1 LFNDNILLMLKKLR
15 PIGRLFTFI
24 FVVWGLYRL
33 IFRLPENVEEIVLK
47 PLIWLVPTFYLVF
60 KKEKRGMESLGYTN
74 KNLKKSIGKGLIFS
88 LFFLVVGISLN
99 YLKNGFFS
107 FGGIFSKDIFWP
119 TVLLSFITAISEET
133 VFRCYIF
140 NRMAE
145 ILKNDWLANLI
156 SSVGFCLVYLPIS
169 VFVYH
174 YNLPQ
179 IFIFLTLTF
188 LFSIGSGVLFS
199 WTGSIWSSI
208 LVHVFWA
215 WPAILV
221 Q

>member
-1 LFNDNILLMLKKLR
+1 MLKKLR

-107 FGGIFSKDIFWP
+107 FQK
-119 TVLLSFITAISEET
+119 
-133 VFRCYIF
+133 
-140 NRMAE
+140 
-145 ILKNDWLANLI
+145 
-156 SSVGFCLVYLPIS
+156 
-169 VFVYH
+169 
-174 YNLPQ
+174 
-179 IFIFLTLTF
+179 
-188 LFSIGSGVLFS
+188 
-199 WTGSIWSSI
+199 
-208 LVHVFWA
+208 
-215 WPAILV
+215 
-221 Q
+221 